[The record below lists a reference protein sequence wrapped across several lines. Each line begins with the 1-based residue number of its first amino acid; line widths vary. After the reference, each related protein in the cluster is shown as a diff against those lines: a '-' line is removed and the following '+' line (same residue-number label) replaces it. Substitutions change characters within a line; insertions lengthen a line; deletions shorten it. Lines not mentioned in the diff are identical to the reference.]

1 MNAAMQLISV
11 QYALALLIGQ
21 DLTLQGMLRKF
32 LPSALKLLHCR
43 SGYLWLYSQLPTQP
57 IDEPTYCYPQLKHRL
72 STTVPSLVARIT
84 TLSQQPTLLKV
95 PGECLNV
102 ETNFYHLL
110 PIGQSG
116 LLVLTRQ
123 AEFSQAQLLALEPIL
138 KRLETACLACV
149 QHEYVEVMRQ
159 AALHA
164 KELAE
169 QANKA
174 KDDFLAMISHEI
186 RTPMNGVIGLTDL
199 MLYSDN
205 LNGIQRDYLQMIK
218 SSSNSLLTIINEILD
233 FSRMEAGTLS
243 LVSAPFRLKELVQST
258 CNPLTVRAK
267 EKGLVLHWKI
277 NPHIPDELE
286 GDAGR
291 LQQILLNLLGNAIK
305 FTETGE
311 VCLNISLQSDTTEQE
326 QTVLLIAVRD
336 TGIGIALDKQVA
348 IFQPFQQ
355 ADSSINRRYGG
366 TGLGLAISSQ
376 LVKMMGGELQ
386 VESTLGKGSIFH
398 FSLPFKRNLQTL
410 HKPITNPT
418 TLDVSKRPLHI
429 LLAEDNPINQML
441 ALHLLHKVGHQ
452 VEVAENGQQ
461 AIHHWQ
467 QNKPQVILMDMQMPI
482 MDGIEATIK
491 IRQLEQSTHRFATP
505 IIALTA
511 NAREVD
517 KQRCLDA
524 GMNGFLSKPF
534 NAQDLLNVLEQ
545 LQIS

>member
-43 SGYLWLYSQLPTQP
+43 SGYIWLYSQPKLQQPNQP
-57 IDEPTYCYPQLKHRL
+57 IYCYPQLKHNL
-72 STTVPSLVARIT
+72 NIVAPALAERVQAI
-84 TLSQQPTLLKV
+84 SQQPTLLEGT
-95 PGECLNV
+95 GELVTLDN
-102 ETNFYHLL
+102 NFYHLL

-123 AEFSQAQLLALEPIL
+123 AELSQEQLLALEPIL

-159 AALHA
+159 EALHA

-199 MLYSDN
+199 LLYSDN
-205 LNGIQRDYLQMIK
+205 LNSTQQDYLQMIK

-243 LVSAPFRLKELVQST
+243 LVTAPFRLQDLVQST

-267 EKGLVLHWKI
+267 EKGLSLTWKI
-277 NPHIPDELE
+277 SANVPNELE
-286 GDAGR
+286 GDGGR

-311 VCLNISLQSDTTEQE
+311 VCLNISLQSGTTDAAAH
-326 QTVLLIAVRD
+326 LLIAVRD

-398 FSLPFKRNLQTL
+398 FSLAFKHAAQSVQ
-410 HKPITNPT
+410 KPKASPT
-418 TLDVSKRPLHI
+418 TLDVSKRPLQI

-452 VEVAENGQQ
+452 VSVAENGQQ
-461 AIHHWQ
+461 AISHWQ
-467 QNKPQVILMDMQMPI
+467 ENKPQVILMDMQMPV
-482 MDGIEATIK
+482 MDGIEATLK
-491 IRQLEQSTHRFATP
+491 IRQLEQSTQTPATP

-511 NAREVD
+511 NARDVD

-524 GMNGFLSKPF
+524 GMNAFLSKPF

-545 LQIS
+545 LHIN